1 MSVFGAPQQEDA
13 VKSKKVWFITG
24 AGRGLG
30 VDIVQAA
37 LSAGHSVVATG
48 RDLGQLE
55 KALGQKADLLPV
67 ELDIT
72 SPADAK
78 AAVKKAVERFG
89 RIDVLVNNAGNFYA
103 GFFEDLTQDEVE
115 KQVATNLFG
124 PMNVTRAV
132 LPVFRQQR
140 SGLIM
145 TLSSSAG
152 LTGIEFGSAYAAS
165 KFGIEGWMR
174 SLRVEVAPFGIKTTI
189 VNPGFFRTDLLSK
202 QSMFFA
208 SEPTDD
214 YKEQREQMQS
224 GWSAMAGTQG
234 GDPKKLA
241 GALIK
246 IAAESE
252 PPQRFV
258 AGADAV
264 ATAKQVAAEL
274 LSESEAYLELSSSL
288 GFTKAGS

>member
-1 MSVFGAPQQEDA
+1 MNISEDA
-13 VKSKKVWFITG
+13 MKTHEVWFVTG

-30 VDIVQAA
+30 IDIVQAA
-37 LSAGHSVVATG
+37 LGAGHNVVATG
-48 RDLGQLE
+48 RDLAQLE
-55 KALGQKADLLPV
+55 RALGRQEGLFLV

-72 SPADAK
+72 NAADAK
-78 AAVKKAVERFG
+78 AAVTKAVEHFG

-103 GFFEDLTQDEVE
+103 GFFEDLTQEEVE

-124 PMNVTRAV
+124 PMNVTRAF
-132 LPVFRQQR
+132 LPIFRRQR

-165 KFGIEGWMR
+165 KFGVEGWMR
-174 SLRVEVAPFGIKTTI
+174 SLRAEVAPFGIRTMI

-214 YKEQREQMQS
+214 YKAQREQMQS

-241 GALIK
+241 QALIK
-246 IAAESE
+246 VAAEAE
-252 PPQRFV
+252 PPRRFV

-264 ATAKQVAAEL
+264 ATAKQVSAEL
-274 LSESEAYLELSSSL
+274 LAESEAYLELSSSL
-288 GFTKAGS
+288 GFTKEG